1 MNPAKGFGPG
11 CGQFGLLDAEDGD
24 IAKALI
30 ATAKQQLAELI
41 GAGGEPIETHVMRWR
56 DAMPQ
61 YYVGHV
67 ARVESIEQRVAGHPG
82 LELAGNAYRGVG
94 IPQSIHSGRQAAERL
109 AKQLAQ

>member
-1 MNPAKGFGPG
+1 M
-11 CGQFGLLDAEDGD
+11 QSEVVDRDD
-24 IAKALI
+24 QALI

-41 GAGGEPIETHVMRWR
+41 GASAEPIETHVMRWR

-61 YYVGHV
+61 YHVGHV
-67 ARVESIEQRVAGHPG
+67 ARVESIEQRVVGHPG

-109 AKQLAQ
+109 TKEFGKP